1 MYYLNYYLF
10 FPVKLMIYNII
21 NRKFTKK
28 NLNRGQTSDNLFV
41 YFYLSASTI
50 IVFII
55 LLADPELDL
64 AL

>member
-1 MYYLNYYLF
+1 
-10 FPVKLMIYNII
+10 MIYNII